1 MIGSSPRVERDGS
14 RVRGVALLPGETLT
28 CVFSP
33 EQGLISEPL
42 PRGRM
47 LAATN
52 QRLIAFCRNDG
63 RDETFVTMVEEL
75 QSASIRPAPR
85 RLASVFQGIVLA
97 VAGILFYAV
106 VAYWLTGRFDG
117 PSAPVINIDIA
128 PLALLLALLGAALLM
143 GRHFWATEDGTV
155 SFQGSDWRLEFPYRS
170 GRAGREIYQVVNR
183 LFAARQSGNGRHAFW
198 ED

>member
-1 MIGSSPRVERDGS
+1 M
-14 RVRGVALLPGETLT
+14 ALLPGESVT

-75 QSASIRPAPR
+75 QSAAIRPAPR
-85 RLASVFQGIVLA
+85 RLGSLVQGIVLA
-97 VAGILFYAV
+97 AAGILFYAV

-117 PSAPVINIDIA
+117 PSVPVINIDIA
-128 PLALLLALLGAALLM
+128 PLALLLALLGAALLTS
-143 GRHFWATEDGTV
+143 RHFLATEDG
-155 SFQGSDWRLEFPYRS
+155 SALFLGSDWRLEFPYRS
-170 GRAGREIYQVVNR
+170 GRASREIYQVVNR
-183 LFAARQSGNGRHAFW
+183 LFAARQSRNGRHVFW
-198 ED
+198 DD